1 MYHFFAEVA
10 LFYYINTKIKTN
22 FLLFT
27 GDLKLYWK
35 NKKELK
41 SLIKPVQII
50 LQDIGMGKC
59 KLKHSNELKMP
70 G

>member
-35 NKKELK
+35 NKKDLK